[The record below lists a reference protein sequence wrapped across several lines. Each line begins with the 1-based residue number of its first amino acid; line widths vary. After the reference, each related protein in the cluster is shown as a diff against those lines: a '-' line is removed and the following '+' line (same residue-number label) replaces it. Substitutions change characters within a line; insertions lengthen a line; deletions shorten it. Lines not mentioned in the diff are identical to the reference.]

1 MEKNLYSCVK
11 FLENNGQ
18 LIRIQERLSPFYEVA
33 AALRYVEQKSGK
45 AVLFEKIEGYDDV
58 VILGNLFSK
67 RRRLAMLMNV
77 PEDRLIE
84 NYQQRMASFVP
95 PRVMNAQLGDVG
107 LTQLKKP
114 EITALPVLTHHAKDA
129 APYLTSAVVIAKDPE
144 TGIRGMGIHR
154 IQVKD
159 KNRLGIFLGS
169 PPISDFLVK
178 AEATGKDLEVAI
190 VIGIDPLTWLT
201 SVAYAPGGVDKFGL
215 AGALRGEP
223 VDLVRCA
230 TVDVEVPAEAEYVI
244 EGRVLAGIR
253 EKEGPFGESNGVYLT
268 YENPVV
274 QIQCISQRPH
284 PVYHALLPFNHEE
297 SVLIGLSWETQNQR
311 ELQQRFPFVKRMHL
325 EEDDWTKAIMQVDRE
340 QLDTP
345 LLEFAKQILQELY
358 FIKTLILVD
367 KDINIYDGEEIS
379 FALGTRFQ
387 PDRDMLVVSDQPA
400 LSLDPSATISS
411 QGYRTSKVAMDA
423 TISPAERQ
431 KYEKIAIPDSVS
443 QKIREK
449 LGDKY
454 WR

>member
-1 MEKNLYSCVK
+1 MEKNLYSCVT
-11 FLENNGQ
+11 FLENNEQ
-18 LIRIQERLSPFYEVA
+18 LIRVKERLSPRYEVA
-33 AALRYVEQKSGK
+33 AALRYLEQKSGK
-45 AVLFEKIEGYDDV
+45 AVLLEKIEGYDDA
-58 VILGNLFSK
+58 VILGNLFSN
-67 RRRLAMLMNV
+67 RRRLALLMGV

-84 NYQQRMASFVP
+84 NYQERMAVSVP

-114 EITALPVLTHHAKDA
+114 EITALPALTHHAKDVS
-129 APYLTSAVVIAKDPE
+129 PYLTSAVVIAKDPE
-144 TGIRGMGIHR
+144 TGVRGMGIHR
-154 IQVKD
+154 VQVKD
-159 KNRLGIFLGS
+159 KNRLGIFLAS
-169 PPISDFLVK
+169 PPLSEFLLK

-190 VIGIDPLTWLT
+190 VVGINPLTWLA

-223 VDLVRCA
+223 IDMVRCTTVDL
-230 TVDVEVPAEAEYVI
+230 EVPAEAEYVI
-244 EGRVLAGIR
+244 EGKVLAGMR

-268 YENPVV
+268 YDNPVI
-274 QIQCISQRPH
+274 QIQCISQRPR

-340 QLDTP
+340 QMEAP
-345 LLEFAKQILQELY
+345 LLEFAKQVMQELY
-358 FIKTLILVD
+358 FVKTLVMVD
-367 KDINIYDGEEIS
+367 TDINIYDGEDIS
-379 FALGTRFQ
+379 FALATRFQ
-387 PDRDMLVVSDQPA
+387 PDRDMLVLSDQPA

-411 QGYRTSKVAMDA
+411 QGYRTSKVVMDA

-431 KYEKIAIPDSVS
+431 KYEKIALPDSVS
-443 QKIREK
+443 QQIREK

-454 WR
+454 F

>member
-1 MEKNLYSCVK
+1 MEKNLYNYVN
-11 FLENNGQ
+11 FLDNQGQ
-18 LIRIQERLSPFYEVA
+18 LVRVQERLSPQYEVA
-33 AALRYVEQKSGK
+33 AALRYLEQKSGK
-45 AVLFEKIEGYDDV
+45 AVLLEKIDGYDEV
-58 VILGNLFSK
+58 VILGNLFSN
-67 RRRLAMLMNV
+67 RRRLALLLNV

-84 NYQQRMASFVP
+84 AYQARTASLAP
-95 PRVMNAQLGDVG
+95 PRMINAQLPDVG
-107 LTQLKKP
+107 LIQLKKP

-154 IQVKD
+154 IQIKD
-159 KNRLGIFLGS
+159 KDRLGIFLGS
-169 PPISDFLVK
+169 PPISDFLAK
-178 AEATGKDLEVAI
+178 AEAAGKDLEVAI
-190 VIGIDPLTWLT
+190 VIGIDPLTWLA

-223 VDLVRCA
+223 VELVRCA
-230 TVDVEVPAEAEYVI
+230 TVDIEVPAEAEYVI

-274 QIQCISQRPH
+274 QIQEISRRPR
-284 PVYHALLPFNHEE
+284 PVYHALVPFNHEE
-297 SVLIGLSWETQNQR
+297 SVLIGLSWEIQNQR

-340 QLDTP
+340 QVDIP
-345 LLEFAKQILQELY
+345 LLEFARQVLQELY
-358 FIKTLILVD
+358 FVKTLILVD
-367 KDINIYDGEEIS
+367 TDINIYDAQEIS
-379 FALGTRFQ
+379 FALATRFQ
-387 PDRDMLVVSDQPA
+387 PDRDILVVSDQPA

-423 TISPAERQ
+423 TIAPAERQ
-431 KYEKIAIPDSVS
+431 KYEKIAIPDPVS
-443 QKIREK
+443 QQIREK

-454 WR
+454 C